1 MSKPL
6 KLRTQKAIVGIIGC
20 GYISDAYF
28 KGAKNSSLI
37 TVKACADLH
46 LEVAKLKAA
55 EYGVI
60 ALTVDDLLN
69 DSDITLVINLTV
81 PLAHAIVSIKILQAG
96 KHVYSE
102 KPLSVSFKEAS
113 ELMRLAQDRGLRVGC
128 APDTFM
134 GASHQ
139 ACRLLIDS
147 GSIGQPIGGSVILMS
162 HGMEGWHP
170 NPDFFYKTGGGPA
183 LDIGPY
189 YITQLV
195 NLLGPVVRVA
205 GLATIGNMHRTV
217 TSEPLKGSVITVD
230 VPTTVNGLLEFEM
243 GANIS
248 LSFSWDV
255 WRHSRVSPIEIH
267 CTQGS
272 LLGVNPDFF
281 GNIPRVWHQASGEWS
296 DLDISQHPF
305 GEPNRELANGRK
317 EADYRTIGLID
328 MAMAIQQNR
337 PHRANGD
344 MAMHVLEVLES
355 LEQSS
360 RTGQF
365 ITLQTRSARPEPVPV
380 GHDEYVF
387 I

>member
-1 MSKPL
+1 M

-69 DSDITLVINLTV
+69 DPDITLVINLTV
-81 PLAHAIVSIKILQAG
+81 PLAHAIVSKKILQAG

-162 HGMEGWHP
+162 HGMESWHP

-255 WRHSRVSPIEIH
+255 WRHNRFSPIEIY
-267 CTQGS
+267 CTQGT

-365 ITLQTRSARPEPVPV
+365 ITLQTRSTRPEPVPV

>member
-1 MSKPL
+1 MANPL
-6 KLRTQKAIVGIIGC
+6 NLKIEKAIVGIIGC

-28 KGAKNSSLI
+28 KGAKYSSFI
-37 TVKACADLH
+37 IVKACADLH
-46 LEVAKLKAA
+46 LGVAKIKAA
-55 EYGVI
+55 SYGVT
-60 ALTVDDLLN
+60 ALTVDELLN
-69 DSDITLVINLTV
+69 DPDITLVINLTV
-81 PLAHAIVSIKILQAG
+81 PLAHATVSKKILQAG

-102 KPLSVSFKEAS
+102 KPLSASFEEAS
-113 ELMRLAQDRGLRVGC
+113 ELMGLAHDRGLRVGC

-162 HGMEGWHP
+162 HGMESWHP
-170 NPDFFYKTGGGPA
+170 NPDFFYKIGGGPA

-205 GLATIGNMHRTV
+205 GLTTIGNAHRSV

-255 WRHSRVSPIEIH
+255 WRHNRVAPIEIY
-267 CTQGS
+267 CTQGT

-305 GEPNRELANGRK
+305 GKPNRELQNGKK

-355 LEQSS
+355 LAQSS

-365 ITLQTRSARPEPVPV
+365 ITLQTRCVRPEPVPV

>member
-69 DSDITLVINLTV
+69 DPDITLVINLTV

-162 HGMEGWHP
+162 HGMESWHP

-183 LDIGPY
+183 LDIGP
-189 YITQLV
+189 
-195 NLLGPVVRVA
+195 
-205 GLATIGNMHRTV
+205 
-217 TSEPLKGSVITVD
+217 
-230 VPTTVNGLLEFEM
+230 
-243 GANIS
+243 
-248 LSFSWDV
+248 
-255 WRHSRVSPIEIH
+255 
-267 CTQGS
+267 
-272 LLGVNPDFF
+272 
-281 GNIPRVWHQASGEWS
+281 
-296 DLDISQHPF
+296 
-305 GEPNRELANGRK
+305 
-317 EADYRTIGLID
+317 
-328 MAMAIQQNR
+328 
-337 PHRANGD
+337 
-344 MAMHVLEVLES
+344 
-355 LEQSS
+355 
-360 RTGQF
+360 
-365 ITLQTRSARPEPVPV
+365 
-380 GHDEYVF
+380 
-387 I
+387 

>member
-1 MSKPL
+1 M
-6 KLRTQKAIVGIIGC
+6 QKAIVGIIGC
-20 GYISDAYF
+20 GNISDAYF
-28 KGAKNSSLI
+28 KGAQHSSLI

-46 LEVAKLKAA
+46 LEVAKLKASA
-55 EYGVI
+55 YGVI
-60 ALTVDDLLN
+60 ALTVDDLLK
-69 DSDITLVINLTV
+69 DPDITLVINLTV
-81 PLAHAIVSIKILQAG
+81 PLAHATVSKKILQSG

-102 KPLSVSFKEAS
+102 KPLSASLKEAS
-113 ELMRLAQDRGLRVGC
+113 ELMRLAQDLGLRVGC

-147 GSIGQPIGGSVILMS
+147 GSIGQPIGGSVALMS
-162 HGMEGWHP
+162 HGMESWHP
-170 NPDFFYKTGGGPA
+170 NPGFFYKIGGGPA

-195 NLLGPVVRVA
+195 NLLGPVLRVA
-205 GLATIGNMHRTV
+205 GLATIGNAHRSV
-217 TSEPLKGSVITVD
+217 TSEHLKGSVITVD

-255 WRHSRVSPIEIH
+255 WRHNRVSPIEIY
-267 CTQGS
+267 CTQGT
-272 LLGVNPDFF
+272 LLGVNPNFF
-281 GNIPRVWHQASGEWS
+281 GNIPRVWHQASGAWS

-305 GEPNRELANGRK
+305 GKPNRELPNGKK
-317 EADYRTIGLID
+317 EADYRMIGLID

-365 ITLQTRSARPEPVPV
+365 ITLQTRSTRPEPVPV

>member
-37 TVKACADLH
+37 IVKACADLH

-69 DSDITLVINLTV
+69 DPDITLVINLTV

-162 HGMEGWHP
+162 HGMESWHP

-255 WRHSRVSPIEIH
+255 WRHSRVSPIEIS
-267 CTQGS
+267 QGYGIKRAVS
-272 LLGVNPDFF
+272 
-281 GNIPRVWHQASGEWS
+281 
-296 DLDISQHPF
+296 
-305 GEPNRELANGRK
+305 
-317 EADYRTIGLID
+317 GLI
-328 MAMAIQQNR
+328 
-337 PHRANGD
+337 
-344 MAMHVLEVLES
+344 
-355 LEQSS
+355 
-360 RTGQF
+360 
-365 ITLQTRSARPEPVPV
+365 
-380 GHDEYVF
+380 
-387 I
+387 